1 MGTSKREQFRELIAA
16 DELLVL
22 PGAYDALSARIA
34 EDHGFKA
41 VTAGGYAAIGSM
53 LAQPDMGQS
62 NMRDYA
68 THYSRIC
75 SAVQVP
81 VYVDGDTGFG
91 GVHNVRE
98 TVRAF
103 EAAGAAGVFIS
114 DQVFPN
120 RCGYLEGKS
129 VIGADEMVAKVRAAL
144 DAREDSAFFICART
158 DSAAVDGIDAALDRC
173 RMYMRAGADMAKP
186 QGLDTE
192 ALIRRA
198 ISEVPGPHFATLSQ
212 AAGREGLSLK
222 QLQELGVAA
231 VTLPS
236 LALFAAAQAVST
248 VFVEMRDR
256 GELTLVQDRIMPLEN
271 YYELVRLQKFAERE
285 RIYAAPD
292 LR

>member
-1 MGTSKREQFRELIAA
+1 MRKGERLRELIAA
-16 DELLVL
+16 RELLVL
-22 PGAYDALSARIA
+22 PGAYDGLSARIA
-34 EDHGFKA
+34 EFHGFAA

-53 LAQPDMGQS
+53 LAQPDMGQC

-68 THYSRIC
+68 SHYARIC
-75 SAVQVP
+75 HAVDVP

-129 VIGADEMVAKVRAAL
+129 VISQAEMEAKVRAAI
-144 DAREDSAFFICART
+144 DARQDPSFFICART
-158 DSAAVDGIDAALDRC
+158 DAAAVEGVDAALARC
-173 RMYMRAGADMAKP
+173 KAYMHAGADMAKP

-192 ALIRRA
+192 EGIHRA
-198 ISEVPGPHFATLSQ
+198 IAEVPGPHFATLSQ
-212 AAGREGLSLK
+212 AAGKAGLSL
-222 QLQELGVAA
+222 QRLQELGVAA

-236 LALFAAAQAVST
+236 LALFAAAEAVSQALAGIR
-248 VFVEMRDR
+248 ERAELPHHDR
-256 GELTLVQDRIMPLEN
+256 LMPLER
-271 YYELVRLQKFAERE
+271 YYDLVGLDKFARRE
-285 RIYAAPD
+285 QDYLAAGG
-292 LR
+292 R